1 MMTTIRAPSCGPPRA
16 VFRSLKSELGL
27 RQIDHQKQRRTN
39 GHLFITVLA
48 YQLVQ
53 VLRRRLREQREH
65 RSWCSL
71 REVLA
76 GPQRATAIRRADG
89 STLHARKA
97 TLTEPEQR
105 AQYDALGVDRAPGGI
120 KKLVGSI
127 VRLMSVWQRMLCH
140 PPLVRSANSFFHSK
154 LSLTVLNFR

>member
-1 MMTTIRAPSCGPPRA
+1 MTTIRAPSCGPPRA

-65 RSWCSL
+65 RSWCSPCAKSWPA
-71 REVLA
+71 RS
-76 GPQRATAIRRADG
+76 GPPPFARADG